1 VVPVDNSVR
10 FAREQK
16 ATLHILDSDH
26 RLLDQIRMINHLFAY
41 FLFSVDE
48 FL

>member
-1 VVPVDNSVR
+1 VDNSIR

-16 ATLHILDSDH
+16 ATLHVVDSDH
-26 RLLDQIRMINHLFAY
+26 RLLDQIRPINHYFSY
-41 FLFSVDE
+41 FLYVIDE